1 MSACVHFATTY
12 RIRYSTRGW
21 LKGYAE
27 EFFDALN
34 ELGCDYLHVDNSD
47 LYEVEKT
54 EARKVLRKLRKRDP
68 GDYKVNGISVNEIY
82 TALEEAL
89 KKGEKRSKWL
99 HFFVF

>member
-21 LKGYAE
+21 LKGYATD
-27 EFFDALN
+27 FFDALN
-34 ELGCDYLHVDNSD
+34 ELGCDCLKVDCSG
-47 LYEVEKT
+47 LYDVEKA

-68 GDYKVNGISVNEIY
+68 GDYKVNGVSVNEIY
-82 TALEEAL
+82 TVLEEAL